1 MSFGY
6 DERFS
11 PSEISRR
18 VQEVAQRITTDY
30 PEETPITL
38 IAVLKGAGFFMAD
51 LARAL
56 PRRVRIEYIDVI
68 RGNDDDEIVDFHFS
82 TRFERKDAD
91 LIVLKDV
98 VRSGV
103 IDTYLLNQLREEGPR
118 SIRLASLVDRP
129 QERKSSLVTD
139 YVLFPSEE
147 GILVG
152 YGMEYRGEGGNFPFI
167 AQVRADEASPL
178 EATGRYRFSKGI
190 QG

>member
-6 DERFS
+6 DERYS
-11 PSEISRR
+11 PQEIARR
-18 VQEVAQRITTDY
+18 VQEVAQRIAHDY
-30 PEETPITL
+30 PDGSITL
-38 IAVLKGAGFFMAD
+38 IAILKGAGLFLAD

-56 PRRVRIEYIDVI
+56 PGRVRIEYIDVI
-68 RGNDDDEIVDFHFS
+68 RGPEEDEIVDFHFVAK
-82 TRFERKDAD
+82 FERKDAD

-103 IDTYLLNQLREEGPR
+103 IESYLLNQLREEGPR

-167 AQVRADEASPL
+167 AQVRTEGLSPL
-178 EATGRYRFSKGI
+178 EATGQIRFPRPSKG
-190 QG
+190 

>member
-1 MSFGY
+1 VSFGY
-6 DERFS
+6 DERYS
-11 PSEISRR
+11 PSEIARR

-30 PEETPITL
+30 PDESPITL
-38 IAVLKGAGFFMAD
+38 IAVLKGAGIFVAD

-56 PRRVRIEYIDVI
+56 PRPVRIEYIDVM
-68 RGNDDDEIVDFHFS
+68 RGKDDDEIVDFHFT

-103 IDTYLLNQLREEGPR
+103 IETYLLNQLREEGPR
-118 SIRLASLVDRP
+118 SIRLASMVDRP

-147 GILVG
+147 GMLVG
-152 YGMEYRGEGGNFPFI
+152 YGMEYQGEGGNFPFI
-167 AQVRADEASPL
+167 AQVRADETSPL
-178 EATGRYRFSKGI
+178 ENTGRIRFSKDTKG
-190 QG
+190 

>member
-6 DERFS
+6 DERYS
-11 PSEISRR
+11 PSEIARR
-18 VQEVAQRITTDY
+18 VQEVAQRISNDY
-30 PEETPITL
+30 PDETPITL

-68 RGNDDDEIVDFHFS
+68 RGKDEDEIVDFHFM
-82 TRFERKDAD
+82 TRFVRKDAD

-103 IDTYLLNQLREEGPR
+103 IETYLLNQLREEGPR

-152 YGMEYRGEGGNFPFI
+152 YGMEYHGEGGNFPFI

-178 EATGRYRFSKGI
+178 ETTGRLRFSKGI